1 MTHFPRTVAYT
12 VERFFSA
19 PRPLVF
25 GAWADPVAR
34 SLWFGAVSGTYAT
47 VKRDDFRIGGQ
58 EQIVCEGDTGIVT
71 YDILYRAII
80 PNETI
85 VYECRSLAP
94 EGRIASSIVTVEF
107 RQEREGTRL
116 VLREKLNHITP
127 HTLTHLPNAPVRA
140 AAGFC

>member
-34 SLWFGAVSGTYAT
+34 SLWFGAVSGTCAT
-47 VKRDDFRIGGQ
+47 VKGDDFRIGGQ
-58 EQIVCEGDTGIVT
+58 EQIVCEHDTGPVT
-71 YDILYRAII
+71 YDILYRAIV
-80 PNETI
+80 PNQSI

-94 EGRIASSIVTVEF
+94 ESRVASSVVTVEF
-107 RQEREGTRL
+107 RREGEGTRL
-116 VLREKLNHITP
+116 VLREKLNHVTP
-127 HTLTHLPNAPVRA
+127 HALSVLPNEPLKA